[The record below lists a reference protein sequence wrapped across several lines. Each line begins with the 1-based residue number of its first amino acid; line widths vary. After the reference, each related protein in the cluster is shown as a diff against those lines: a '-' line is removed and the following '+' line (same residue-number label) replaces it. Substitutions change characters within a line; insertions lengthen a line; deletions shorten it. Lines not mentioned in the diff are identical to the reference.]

1 MRLSVKL
8 LGEQQAR
15 ARLAVVGRKVEPVIR
30 GTLNTTATQARAQ
43 VYVRPLLGAFPKRK
57 FLNDRMKIKRANR
70 DRMNAR
76 IIPSSSGVAVTQY
89 RSWSFEVINATR
101 ARIFVV
107 GPHGKKVAAGFV
119 NPSSPGRMPL
129 ATRSERARNITSR
142 TKNPQIKSYRY
153 ALELQEAMGPSIAY
167 WFKRLTDSK
176 AIRWT
181 NIFMR
186 QEFERR
192 IRREIAKY
200 S

>member
-1 MRLSVKL
+1 MRLDVRL
-8 LGEQQAR
+8 LGVDQAR
-15 ARLAVVGRKVEPVIR
+15 ARLAEVGRQVEPVIR

-43 VYVRPLLGAFPKRK
+43 VYVRPLLSAFPKRK

-76 IIPSSSGVAVTQY
+76 IIPSSSGVVVTQY

-101 ARIFVV
+101 ARIFVF
-107 GPHGKKVAAGFV
+107 GLNGKKVAAGFV

-129 ATRSERARNITSR
+129 SSRSERARNITSR
-142 TKNPQIKSYRY
+142 SKNLQIKSYRY
-153 ALELQEAMGPSIAY
+153 ALQLQEAMGPSIAY
-167 WFKRLTDSK
+167 WFKQLTDSG